1 MADSQPASWSCE
13 AAAVSACAAAPPRH
27 QQTSASTACCWTQFR
42 PMPAAGL
49 LRVPATADGAAET
62 VVAALRDDGACIVE
76 GLFDVATIATMR
88 RAVRDKAQRD
98 ADSDARPG
106 SASQGYIPG
115 SEALTESAPDWIAEF
130 VGVNTVRFSS
140 LGKISGDET
149 RDAYFRMLD
158 NALYKSVADAM
169 LLPFAGTYW
178 VNTCVIQSF
187 CCLLSAALLSA
198 LRSARLCSASLDLAL
213 QRSAHT

>member
-1 MADSQPASWSCE
+1 VRGGSGFGVRSGAAQTPANQRVDSVLLD
-13 AAAVSACAAAPPRH
+13 AVPSDARGG
-27 QQTSASTACCWTQFR
+27 
-42 PMPAAGL
+42 PAARARHRRWSRGDSRRSSA
-49 LRVPATADGAAET
+49 RV
-62 VVAALRDDGACIVE
+62 DGACIVE